1 MAAKIRSAD
10 YSLMREMNIAL
21 ILECLH
27 REAPLSRARLAQIT
41 GLNKTTVSSLVKEL
55 LEARF
60 VREQGLDSGDKGR
73 PAIQLQLDPDA
84 GSIIGAEIGVDFI
97 AAILTNFSAEILWRH
112 QESTTNLKGQEAI
125 LNRAMEILQQAC
137 VVAQNHPGSIL
148 GLGLGVP
155 GLVDVST
162 GTLLFAPNLKWS
174 DVPLR
179 RQLEGKFNFPTYVDN
194 EANMAALGESYF
206 GAARGSDFVLYVSSG
221 VGLGGGIVLN
231 RRILPGAAGFAGEVG
246 HMTMDPNGPRCN
258 CGNFGCWETFV
269 SQWAV
274 FRRVREAVAAG
285 QASSLV
291 NATQGD
297 LAKLTIPL
305 MVEAAR
311 AGDAVARAALE
322 ETGRYFGVGLA
333 NLINALNPQRVVFGG
348 LLSLAHEFLVPVIQ
362 EVVKERALRWS
373 RETTEIVIAA
383 YGEDACMMGGIAA
396 VYHHVLSQ
404 PLAVRASDALFRI
417 VNVTES
423 TAGKSPGY
431 VR

>member
-179 RQLEGKFNFPTYVDN
+179 RQLEAKFNFPTYVDN

-297 LAKLTIPL
+297 LEKLTIPL

-348 LLSLAHEFLVPVIQ
+348 ILSLAHEFLVPVIQ

-383 YGEDACMMGGIAA
+383 YGGDACMMGGIAA

-431 VR
+431 AR

>member
-1 MAAKIRSAD
+1 
-10 YSLMREMNIAL
+10 
-21 ILECLH
+21 
-27 REAPLSRARLAQIT
+27 
-41 GLNKTTVSSLVKEL
+41 
-55 LEARF
+55 
-60 VREQGLDSGDKGR
+60 
-73 PAIQLQLDPDA
+73 
-84 GSIIGAEIGVDFI
+84 
-97 AAILTNFSAEILWRH
+97 
-112 QESTTNLKGQEAI
+112 
-125 LNRAMEILQQAC
+125 
-137 VVAQNHPGSIL
+137 
-148 GLGLGVP
+148 
-155 GLVDVST
+155 VDVST

-179 RQLEGKFNFPTYVDN
+179 RQLESKFNFPTYVDN

-297 LAKLTIPL
+297 LEKLTIPL

-333 NLINALNPQRVVFGG
+333 NLINALNPQRVVIGG
-348 LLSLAHEFLVPVIQ
+348 L
-362 EVVKERALRWS
+362 
-373 RETTEIVIAA
+373 
-383 YGEDACMMGGIAA
+383 
-396 VYHHVLSQ
+396 
-404 PLAVRASDALFRI
+404 
-417 VNVTES
+417 
-423 TAGKSPGY
+423 
-431 VR
+431 